1 MQLSR
6 IAPFPLLIALACP
19 TDPGDVGSESV
30 SNSGSAEGDEAAD
43 DDVGDDVA
51 DDGDDD
57 DGGTSNSASSTG
69 GDDGASSDGDEGS
82 SAVTLTD
89 DGAPQT
95 ESTGGSSG
103 DDGSSESGTMVTDCS
118 ECGPDEGCMVEV
130 SKMIQYFCVPIP
142 ADCGIEFTCDCASDD
157 YCLDPFS
164 FCVDPPDPPQR
175 QINCE
180 CINC

>member
-1 MQLSR
+1 MNVYRFAPLSV
-6 IAPFPLLIALACP
+6 LIALACP

-43 DDVGDDVA
+43 DDVA
-51 DDGDDD
+51 DDD
-57 DGGTSNSASSTG
+57 DGGSTSNASNSDSATQS
-69 GDDGASSDGDEGS
+69 DDGGSTDGEDGS

-89 DGAPQT
+89 DGAP
-95 ESTGGSSG
+95 ESSGGPESSG
-103 DDGSSESGTMVTDCS
+103 DDGSSETGTMVTDCS

-130 SKMIQYFCVPIP
+130 SKMIEYFCVPIP
-142 ADCGIEFTCDCASDD
+142 PECGIEFTCECAADD

-164 FCVDPPDPPQR
+164 ACVDPPDPPQR